1 MEGKRHS
8 LKDELRNVGDG
19 IMEQPTDS
27 DMKQPTGTE
36 SEIKYTVSKTPW
48 WAVFLEGIIAVIIG
62 LFLLYEPI
70 ATTILLIQILAIFW
84 LIEGIIAVIGALVFS
99 KDGKWKLLSGIL
111 SIIVGVV
118 ILMYPIFSPYIVL
131 RFLVILIGVLAII
144 NGAVIL
150 TSGLKERE
158 WSMGILGAL
167 SIILGLLLLTNSLAG
182 ILVLPWVFGIF
193 FIVGGIGTII
203 WGIKM
208 RTVQKWKIQRS

>member
-1 MEGKRHS
+1 MEKPNYAG
-8 LKDELRNVGDG
+8 
-19 IMEQPTDS
+19 
-27 DMKQPTGTE
+27 MKQPIDTE
-36 SEIKYTVSKTPW
+36 SEIKYEVSKAPW
-48 WAVFLEGIIAVIIG
+48 WSVLLEGIIAIIIG

-70 ATTILLIQILAIFW
+70 TTTILLVQILAIFW
-84 LIEGIIAVIGALVFS
+84 LLEGIVSVIGALIFT

-131 RFLVILIGVLAII
+131 RFLVIFIGVLAIV

-150 TSGLKERE
+150 TSGLKEGE
-158 WSMGILGAL
+158 KSLGILGAL
-167 SIILGLLLLTNSLAG
+167 SIILGLLLLTNILVG

-193 FIVGGIGTII
+193 FIVGGIGIVI

-208 RTVQKWKIQRS
+208 RTVQRWKIQRS

>member
-1 MEGKRHS
+1 
-8 LKDELRNVGDG
+8 
-19 IMEQPTDS
+19 MEQPTDAG
-27 DMKQPTGTE
+27 MKQPIGTE
-36 SEIKYTVSKTPW
+36 SEIKYEVSKAPW
-48 WAVFLEGIIAVIIG
+48 WSVLLEGIIAIIIG
-62 LFLLYEPI
+62 LFLLYEPVT
-70 ATTILLIQILAIFW
+70 TTILLIQILGIFW
-84 LIEGIIAVIGALVFS
+84 LVEGIIAVIGALIFS

-111 SIIVGVV
+111 SIILGVV

-131 RFLVILIGVLAII
+131 RFLVIFIGALAIV

-158 WSMGILGAL
+158 WGMGILGGL

-182 ILVLPWVFGIF
+182 VMVLPWAFGF
-193 FIVGGIGTII
+193 FLIVGGIGTVI